1 MKDYYDTL
9 GVAKS
14 ASEAEIKSAYRKMA
28 SKYHPDHNKAADSEE
43 KFKEI
48 NEAYQVLSDPQKRKL
63 FDQGVSFEGGG
74 PNAGAGS
81 PFGQGGVGGT
91 SAGGYTWS
99 GGSPFGGVGEP
110 GGTTFDFDSFGG
122 IDSIFDNFF
131 GGSGR
136 SNRGRRT
143 GSSSSRGEDLEL
155 GITVS
160 LQEAA
165 FGTEK
170 SVEYNHQGSCATC
183 KGQGGQGAETCSEC
197 KGSGQVARQIG
208 SMFGNIAVQTTCPKC
223 HGEGKTFKTVCSS
236 CGGTGRVSNK
246 NKMKI
251 KIPQGAYTG
260 MTLAFEGEGNTGIKG
275 GTSGALYIKLTVAS
289 DKTFSRDGDDIYSS
303 VKLPVTTAV
312 LGGTTEVSTL
322 HGNFNL
328 KIPSGT
334 QGSTLFRIRGKGM
347 GKLRSSGF
355 GDHYVKVEIE
365 VPKRLSRAQKKLW
378 KELGVTQ

>member
-14 ASEAEIKSAYRKMA
+14 ASADEIKSAYRKMA
-28 SKYHPDHNKAADSEE
+28 AKYHPDHNKAADAEE

-74 PNAGAGS
+74 QNAGAGGS
-81 PFGQGGVGGT
+81 
-91 SAGGYTWS
+91 SAGGYTWT
-99 GGSPFGGVGEP
+99 GGSPFGGMEES

-122 IDSIFDNFF
+122 IDSIFDTFF
-131 GGSGR
+131 GGGSR
-136 SNRGRRT
+136 SNRGRR
-143 GSSSSRGEDLEL
+143 GRSRSAQGEDLEL
-155 GITVS
+155 QVTIS

-170 SVEYNHQGSCATC
+170 SVEYNHMVQCATC

-197 KGSGQVARQIG
+197 KGKGQVARQIG
-208 SMFGNIAVQTTCPKC
+208 SMFGNIAVQTTCPQC
-223 HGEGKTFKTVCSS
+223 RGEGKTFKTTCPTCQGS
-236 CGGTGRVSNK
+236 GRVSHK
-246 NKMKI
+246 NRMKI
-251 KIPQGAYTG
+251 KVPQGAYTG
-260 MTLAFEGEGNTGIKG
+260 MALSFEGEGNAGIKG
-275 GTSGALYIKLTVAS
+275 GDSGALYIRIKVAP
-289 DKTFSRDGDDIYSS
+289 DKTFSRDGDDVYSS
-303 VKLPVTTAV
+303 AKLPVVTAV

-328 KIPSGT
+328 KIPAGT

-347 GKLRSSGF
+347 GKLRSQGF

-365 VPKRLSRAQKKLW
+365 IPKRLSRQQKKLW
-378 KELGVTQ
+378 KELTLA